1 MERQIYFSERPK
13 AQDWGEKKIIPL
25 NVTDDSSTGGD
36 GIKRGY
42 RADLVKKVRVPV
54 SVESIVEAAIDEE
67 YGEAGQR
74 RIMRKMTDP
83 TDPEV
88 ASFTTF
94 VAEIRSA
101 AAAEGYK

>member
-25 NVTDDSSTGGD
+25 NVTEDRTVECGNVT
-36 GIKRGY
+36 KGY
-42 RADLVKKVRVPV
+42 RADIVKKVQTPV
-54 SVESIVEAAIDEE
+54 TVDSIVEAAIEDE
-67 YGEAGQR
+67 YGEAGQK

-88 ASFTTF
+88 AAFTAF
-94 VAEIRSA
+94 IAEIRA
-101 AAAEGYK
+101 AAEAEGYK